1 MVLVPATI
9 AESCQRL
16 EGSLKKAQPKI
27 GPHLFSE
34 NASVFLTRHF
44 PEKSRYIKSAM
55 AKLAKETKNCQV
67 CTNVVGA
74 TPQCLVINS
83 FDWEDVS
90 YSPSAIK
97 CVCSSCEG
105 LMSWSKLMTAQLKQ
119 TMMESGSDELT
130 TLVEHFLVVNGHR
143 ISEISLFNSMLS
155 LFASLRAS
163 CEQLDPQLKVP
174 ELQIEALIASLVS
187 KK

>member
-1 MVLVPATI
+1 M
-9 AESCQRL
+9 S
-16 EGSLKKAQPKI
+16 
-27 GPHLFSE
+27 
-34 NASVFLTRHF
+34 
-44 PEKSRYIKSAM
+44 
-55 AKLAKETKNCQV
+55 KLAKETKNCQICSNIV
-67 CTNVVGA
+67 SA
-74 TPQCLVINS
+74 APQCLVIHS

-90 YSPSAIK
+90 YGPYAIK

-119 TMMESGSDELT
+119 TMMGSGSDELT

-143 ISEISLFNSMLS
+143 TSEISLFNSMLS

-174 ELQIEALIASLVS
+174 ELQMEALIASLVS